1 MCPWKGQHSGE
12 SASKA
17 KLCVKAQKK
26 EEGTMEV
33 KGWKEEMVYGIR
45 KWWRGA
51 CEGEVRDSN
60 VLMHLFLYVEVVS

>member
-1 MCPWKGQHSGE
+1 M
-12 SASKA
+12 
-17 KLCVKAQKK
+17 KAQKK

-45 KWWRGA
+45 KWWRGV
-51 CEGEVRDSN
+51 CEGEVRDSK